1 MWATLLKEIGKFLL
15 RAYGGE
21 FYNVVK
27 AIRGAKKLRK
37 YSKYAKWLKRTKNKH
52 YALFKKRLR
61 KRYINYILKHIGVRT
76 LKAIPLGRDI
86 YEIVARG
93 IWFYA
98 KKLAYTQLVP
108 VEIRKIIY
116 YLHLLKRMK
125 RSFHKKKKNITNTNT
140 RRKLREV
147 KKDPSKAI
155 EQFYNPDQ
163 PENIVN
169 LTKYKPRN
177 DAEKKIIDEILS
189 MIVSFWVKSPERH
202 CFDKAPQWINIKRK
216 QYSVPIAGEIFS
228 KPFRVYQYK
237 LFSQHSAAQYY
248 AMAVKT
254 ANYGREVFRRI
265 RPKTLD
271 YATRKELFKLY
282 NK

>member
-1 MWATLLKEIGKFLL
+1 MWATLFRELVKYLL

-21 FYNVVK
+21 AYNVIK

-37 YSKYAKWLKRTKNKH
+37 YSKYAKWLKRTNNKH

-61 KRYINYILKHIGVRT
+61 NRYIKYILKHIGVRT

-86 YEIVARG
+86 YEIVTRG
-93 IWFYA
+93 FIFYA

-116 YLHLLKRMK
+116 FLHLLKRMK
-125 RSFHKKKKNITNTNT
+125 KANYKKKKITNT
-140 RRKLREV
+140 RKSIREV
-147 KKDPSKAI
+147 KRNPAKAM
-155 EQFYNPDQ
+155 ELFYNPDQ
-163 PENIVN
+163 PDNIVN

-177 DAEKKIIDEILS
+177 DSEKKIIDEILS
-189 MIVSFWVKSPERH
+189 LIVSFWVKSPERH

-228 KPFRVYQYK
+228 KPFKVYQYK
-237 LFSQHSAAQYY
+237 LFSEHSAAKYY
-248 AMAVKT
+248 SMAVST
-254 ANYGREVFRRI
+254 QNYGREVFRRI
-265 RPKTLD
+265 RPKSLD
-271 YATRKELFKLY
+271 YATRQALYKLY

>member
-1 MWATLLKEIGKFLL
+1 MWATLLRELGKFLL

-27 AIRGAKKLRK
+27 AIKGAKKLRK
-37 YSKYAKWLKRTKNKH
+37 YSKYAKWLKSTKNKH

-61 KRYINYILKHIGVRT
+61 ARYIKYILKGLGKRT

-93 IWFYA
+93 FVFYA
-98 KKLAYTQLVP
+98 KKLAYTTLVP
-108 VEIRKIIY
+108 VEIRKLIY
-116 YLHLLKRMK
+116 FLHLFKRITKK
-125 RSFHKKKKNITNTNT
+125 RDYKRKKITNT
-140 RRKLREV
+140 RKSIREV
-147 KKDPSKAI
+147 KKDPNKAI
-155 EQFYNPDQ
+155 ELFYNQDQ

-177 DAEKKIIDEILS
+177 DGEKKIIDEILS

-228 KPFRVYQYK
+228 KPFRVYQYQ
-237 LFSQHSAAQYY
+237 LFSQHRAAEYY

-265 RPKTLD
+265 RPKSLN
-271 YATRKELFKLY
+271 YATRQELFKLY

>member
-1 MWATLLKEIGKFLL
+1 MWATLLKELGKYLL

-27 AIRGAKKLRK
+27 AIKGAKKLRK
-37 YSKYAKWLKRTKNKH
+37 YSKYAKWLKSTKNKH

-61 KRYINYILKHIGVRT
+61 KRYIKYILSHIGIRA
-76 LKAIPLGRDI
+76 LKSIPLGRDI
-86 YEIVARG
+86 YEIVTCG

-108 VEIRKIIY
+108 VEIRKLIY
-116 YLHLLKRMK
+116 LLSLFKRMK
-125 RSFHKKKKNITNTNT
+125 KSHHKKKNINST
-140 RRKLREV
+140 RKKLRQV
-147 KKDPSKAI
+147 KRDPNKAI
-155 EQFYNPDQ
+155 ELFYNQDQ

-177 DAEKKIIDEILS
+177 DGEKKIIDEILS

-228 KPFRVYQYK
+228 KPFRVYQYQ
-237 LFSQHSAAQYY
+237 LFSQHRAAEYY
-248 AMAVKT
+248 KMAVKT

-265 RPKTLD
+265 RPKSLD
-271 YATRKELFKLY
+271 YVTRKELFKLY

>member
-1 MWATLLKEIGKFLL
+1 MWATLLKELGKYLL

-27 AIRGAKKLRK
+27 AIKGAKKLRK
-37 YSKYAKWLKRTKNKH
+37 YRKYAKWLKSTKNKH
-52 YALFKKRLR
+52 YALFKRRLR
-61 KRYINYILKHIGVRT
+61 KRYIKYILSHIGVRA
-76 LKAIPLGRDI
+76 LKSIPLGRDI
-86 YEIVARG
+86 YEIVSRG

-108 VEIRKIIY
+108 VEIRKLIY
-116 YLHLLKRMK
+116 LLSLFKRMK
-125 RSFHKKKKNITNTNT
+125 KQHHKKKKINSM
-140 RRKLREV
+140 RKRLRQV
-147 KKDPSKAI
+147 KKDPNKAI
-155 EQFYNPDQ
+155 ELFYNQDE
-163 PENIVN
+163 PENIVK

-177 DAEKKIIDEILS
+177 DGEKKIIDEILS

-228 KPFRVYQYK
+228 KPFRVYQYQ
-237 LFSQHSAAQYY
+237 LFSQHRAAEYY
-248 AMAVKT
+248 KMAVKT

-265 RPKTLD
+265 RPKSLD
-271 YATRKELFKLY
+271 YVTRKELFKLY

>member
-1 MWATLLKEIGKFLL
+1 MWAILLKELGKFLL

-37 YSKYAKWLKRTKNKH
+37 YSKYAKWLKRSNNKH

-61 KRYINYILKHIGVRT
+61 ARYIKYILSRIGIRA
-76 LKAIPLGRDI
+76 LKSIPLGRDI
-86 YEIVARG
+86 YEIVERG

-116 YLHLLKRMK
+116 LLHLFRRMK
-125 RSFHKKKKNITNTNT
+125 KGHHKKKNINITNT

-155 EQFYNPDQ
+155 ELFYNPEQ

-177 DAEKKIIDEILS
+177 DREKKIIDEILS

-237 LFSQHSAAQYY
+237 LFSQHSAAKYY

-265 RPKTLD
+265 RPKSLD

>member
-1 MWATLLKEIGKFLL
+1 MWAILFKELGKYLL
-15 RAYGGE
+15 RAYGGGA
-21 FYNVVK
+21 YNVIK
-27 AIRGAKKLRK
+27 AIKGAKKLRK

-52 YALFKKRLR
+52 YALFKRRLR
-61 KRYINYILKHIGVRT
+61 KRYIKYILSRIGIRT
-76 LKAIPLGRDI
+76 LKSIPLGRDI
-86 YEIVARG
+86 YEIIARG

-108 VEIRKIIY
+108 VEIRKLIY
-116 YLHLLKRMK
+116 LLRLFKRMK
-125 RSFHKKKKNITNTNT
+125 KTHHKKKNINST
-140 RRKLREV
+140 RKKLRQV
-147 KKDPSKAI
+147 KRDPNKAI
-155 EQFYNPDQ
+155 ELFYNQDQ

-177 DAEKKIIDEILS
+177 DGEKKVIDEILS

-228 KPFRVYQYK
+228 KPFRVYQYQ
-237 LFSQHSAAQYY
+237 LFSQHRAAEYY

-265 RPKTLD
+265 RPKSLD

>member
-1 MWATLLKEIGKFLL
+1 MWATLLREIGKFLL
-15 RAYGGE
+15 RVYGGE

-27 AIRGAKKLRK
+27 AIKGAKKLRK
-37 YSKYAKWLKRTKNKH
+37 YSKYAKWLKSTKNKH

-61 KRYINYILKHIGVRT
+61 KRYIKYILSHIGVRT
-76 LKAIPLGRDI
+76 LKSVPLGRDI

-108 VEIRKIIY
+108 VEIRKLIY
-116 YLHLLKRMK
+116 LLNLFKRMK
-125 RSFHKKKKNITNTNT
+125 KTHHKKKNINST
-140 RRKLREV
+140 RKKLRQV
-147 KKDPSKAI
+147 KRDPNKAI
-155 EQFYNPDQ
+155 ELFYNQDQ
-163 PENIVN
+163 PENVVK
-169 LTKYKPRN
+169 LTKYKPHN
-177 DAEKKIIDEILS
+177 DGEKKIIDEILS
-189 MIVSFWVKSPERH
+189 TIVSFWVKSPERH

-228 KPFRVYQYK
+228 KPFRVYQYQ
-237 LFSQHSAAQYY
+237 LFSQHRAAEYY

-265 RPKTLD
+265 RPKSLD
-271 YATRKELFKLY
+271 YVTRKELFKLY

>member
-1 MWATLLKEIGKFLL
+1 MWAILLKELGKFLL
-15 RAYGGE
+15 RVYGGE

-27 AIRGAKKLRK
+27 AIKGAKKLRK
-37 YSKYAKWLKRTKNKH
+37 YSKYAKWLKSTKNKH

-61 KRYINYILKHIGVRT
+61 KRYIKYILSRIGIRT
-76 LKAIPLGRDI
+76 LKSVPLGRDI
-86 YEIVARG
+86 YEIVTRG

-108 VEIRKIIY
+108 VEIRKLIY
-116 YLHLLKRMK
+116 LLNLFKRMK
-125 RSFHKKKKNITNTNT
+125 KHHHKRKNINST
-140 RRKLREV
+140 RKKLRQV
-147 KKDPSKAI
+147 KRDPNKVI
-155 EQFYNPDQ
+155 ELFYNQDQ

-169 LTKYKPRN
+169 LTKYKPHN
-177 DAEKKIIDEILS
+177 DGEKKIIDEILS
-189 MIVSFWVKSPERH
+189 TIVSFWVKSPERH

-228 KPFRVYQYK
+228 KPFRVYQYH
-237 LFSQHSAAQYY
+237 LFSQQWAAKCY

-254 ANYGREVFRRI
+254 ANYGREVFRRF
-265 RPKTLD
+265 RPKSLN

>member
-1 MWATLLKEIGKFLL
+1 MWATVLREFGKYLL

-27 AIRGAKKLRK
+27 AIKGAKKLRK
-37 YSKYAKWLKRTKNKH
+37 YSKYAKWLKSTKNKH
-52 YALFKKRLR
+52 YALFKRRLR
-61 KRYINYILKHIGVRT
+61 KRYIKYILKFFGVRT
-76 LKAIPLGRDI
+76 LKSIPLGRDI

-98 KKLAYTQLVP
+98 KKLAYTTLVP
-108 VEIRKIIY
+108 IEIRKLIY
-116 YLHLLKRMK
+116 LLNIFKRMK
-125 RSFHKKKKNITNTNT
+125 KQHHKRKNINST
-140 RRKLREV
+140 RKGLRQV
-147 KKDPSKAI
+147 KRDPNKAI
-155 EQFYNPDQ
+155 ELFYNQDQ
-163 PENIVN
+163 PENVVN

-177 DAEKKIIDEILS
+177 DGEKKIVDEILS

-228 KPFRVYQYK
+228 KPFRVYQYQ
-237 LFSQHSAAQYY
+237 LFSQHRAAEYY

-265 RPKTLD
+265 RPKSLD
-271 YATRKELFKLY
+271 YVTRKALFKLY

>member
-1 MWATLLKEIGKFLL
+1 MWAILFRELGKFLL

-27 AIRGAKKLRK
+27 AVRGAKKLRK
-37 YSKYAKWLKRTKNKH
+37 YSKYAKWLKRSNNKH

-61 KRYINYILKHIGVRT
+61 QRYIKYILSHIGVRA
-76 LKAIPLGRDI
+76 LKSIPLGRDI
-86 YEIVARG
+86 YEIVVRG

-98 KKLAYTQLVP
+98 KKLAYTELVP
-108 VEIRKIIY
+108 VEIRKLIY
-116 YLHLLKRMK
+116 FLHLFKRMK
-125 RSFHKKKKNITNTNT
+125 RTHHKKKNINITNT

-147 KKDPSKAI
+147 KRDPSKAI
-155 EQFYNPDQ
+155 EQFYNPEQ

-177 DAEKKIIDEILS
+177 DGEKKIIDEILS
-189 MIVSFWVKSPERH
+189 LIVSFWVKSPERH

-271 YATRKELFKLY
+271 YITRKELFKLY

>member
-1 MWATLLKEIGKFLL
+1 MWATLLKELGKYLL

-27 AIRGAKKLRK
+27 AVKGAKKLRK
-37 YSKYAKWLKRTKNKH
+37 YSKYAKWLKSTKNKH
-52 YALFKKRLR
+52 YALFKRRLR
-61 KRYINYILKHIGVRT
+61 KRYIKYILNHIGIRA
-76 LKAIPLGRDI
+76 LKSIPLGRDI
-86 YEIVARG
+86 YEIVTRG

-108 VEIRKIIY
+108 VEIRKLIY
-116 YLHLLKRMK
+116 LLSLFKRMK
-125 RSFHKKKKNITNTNT
+125 KSHHKKKNINST
-140 RRKLREV
+140 RKKLRQV
-147 KKDPSKAI
+147 KRDPNKAI
-155 EQFYNPDQ
+155 ELFYNQDQ

-177 DAEKKIIDEILS
+177 DGEKKIIDEILS

-228 KPFRVYQYK
+228 KPFRVYQYQ
-237 LFSQHSAAQYY
+237 LFSQHRAAEYY
-248 AMAVKT
+248 KMAVKT

-265 RPKTLD
+265 RPKSLD
-271 YATRKELFKLY
+271 YVTRKELFKLY

>member
-1 MWATLLKEIGKFLL
+1 MWAILFKELGKYLL
-15 RAYGGE
+15 RAYGGGA
-21 FYNVVK
+21 YNVIK
-27 AIRGAKKLRK
+27 AIKGAKKLRK

-52 YALFKKRLR
+52 YALFKRRLR
-61 KRYINYILKHIGVRT
+61 KRYIKYILSRIGVRT
-76 LKAIPLGRDI
+76 LKSIPLGRDI
-86 YEIVARG
+86 YEIVTRG

-98 KKLAYTQLVP
+98 KKLAYTKLVP
-108 VEIRKIIY
+108 VEIRKLIY
-116 YLHLLKRMK
+116 LLSLFKRMK
-125 RSFHKKKKNITNTNT
+125 KHNHKKKNINST
-140 RRKLREV
+140 RKKLRQV
-147 KKDPSKAI
+147 KKDPNKAI
-155 EQFYNPDQ
+155 ELFYNQDE

-169 LTKYKPRN
+169 LTKFKPRN
-177 DAEKKIIDEILS
+177 GGEKKVVDEILS
-189 MIVSFWVKSPERH
+189 TIVSFWVKSPERH

-228 KPFRVYQYK
+228 KPFRVYQYQ
-237 LFSQHSAAQYY
+237 LFSQHRAAEYY

-265 RPKTLD
+265 RPKALD

>member
-21 FYNVVK
+21 IYNVIK
-27 AIRGAKKLRK
+27 AVRGAKKLRK
-37 YSKYAKWLKRTKNKH
+37 YSKYAKWLKSTKNKH

-61 KRYINYILKHIGVRT
+61 ARYIKYILKGLGKRT

-86 YEIVARG
+86 YEIVTRG
-93 IWFYA
+93 FAFYV
-98 KKLAYTQLVP
+98 KKLAYTTLVP

-116 YLHLLKRMK
+116 FLHILKRMK
-125 RSFHKKKKNITNTNT
+125 RSHHKRKHITNT
-140 RRKLREV
+140 RRKLRQV
-147 KKDPSKAI
+147 KKDPNKAI
-155 EQFYNPDQ
+155 ELFYNEDQ

-177 DAEKKIIDEILS
+177 DGEKKIIDEILS

-237 LFSQHSAAQYY
+237 LFSQHRAAQYY
-248 AMAVKT
+248 EMAVKT

-265 RPKTLD
+265 RPKSLD

>member
-1 MWATLLKEIGKFLL
+1 MWAILFRELGKFLL

-21 FYNVVK
+21 IYNVIK

-37 YSKYAKWLKRTKNKH
+37 YSKYAKWLKRSNNKH

-61 KRYINYILKHIGVRT
+61 ARYIKYILKGLGKRG

-86 YEIVARG
+86 YEIVTHG
-93 IWFYA
+93 FVFYA
-98 KKLAYTQLVP
+98 KKLAYTTLVP
-108 VEIRKIIY
+108 VEIRKLIY
-116 YLHLLKRMK
+116 FLHLFRRIKNSHHKR
-125 RSFHKKKKNITNTNT
+125 KKITNTNT

-147 KKDPSKAI
+147 KKDPTKI
-155 EQFYNPDQ
+155 NDLFYNEDQ

-177 DAEKKIIDEILS
+177 DAEKKIIDDILS

-237 LFSQHSAAQYY
+237 LFSQHSAAKYY
-248 AMAVKT
+248 KMAVST
-254 ANYGREVFRRI
+254 SNYGREVFKRI
-265 RPKTLD
+265 RPKSLD
-271 YATRKELFKLY
+271 YATRKALFKLY

>member
-1 MWATLLKEIGKFLL
+1 MWATLLKELGKFLL

-27 AIRGAKKLRK
+27 AIKGAKKLRK
-37 YSKYAKWLKRTKNKH
+37 YSKYAKWLKSTKNKH

-61 KRYINYILKHIGVRT
+61 KRYIKYILSRIGIRA
-76 LKAIPLGRDI
+76 LKSVPLGRDI
-86 YEIVARG
+86 YEIITRG

-108 VEIRKIIY
+108 VEIRKLIY
-116 YLHLLKRMK
+116 LLSLFKRMK
-125 RSFHKKKKNITNTNT
+125 KTHHKKKNINST
-140 RRKLREV
+140 RKKLRQV
-147 KKDPSKAI
+147 KRDPNKAI
-155 EQFYNPDQ
+155 ELFYNQDQ

-169 LTKYKPRN
+169 LTKFKPRN
-177 DAEKKIIDEILS
+177 DGEKKVIDEILS

-228 KPFRVYQYK
+228 KPFRVYQYQ
-237 LFSQHSAAQYY
+237 LFSQHRAAEYY
-248 AMAVKT
+248 KMAVQT

-265 RPKTLD
+265 RPKSLN
-271 YATRKELFKLY
+271 YATRQELFKLY

>member
-1 MWATLLKEIGKFLL
+1 MWSTLFRELLKFLL
-15 RAYGGE
+15 RTYGGE
-21 FYNVVK
+21 TYNVIK

-37 YSKYAKWLKRTKNKH
+37 YSKYAKWLKRSNNKH
-52 YALFKKRLR
+52 YALFKRRLR
-61 KRYINYILKHIGVRT
+61 NRYIKYILKHIGVRT

-86 YEIVARG
+86 YEIVTRG
-93 IWFYA
+93 FIFYA

-116 YLHLLKRMK
+116 FLHLLKRMK
-125 RSFHKKKKNITNTNT
+125 KANYKKKKITNT
-140 RRKLREV
+140 RKKLREV
-147 KKDPSKAI
+147 KRDPNKAI
-155 EQFYNPDQ
+155 ELFYNPDQ

-177 DAEKKIIDEILS
+177 DGEKKIIDEILS
-189 MIVSFWVKSPERH
+189 LIVSFWVKSPERH

-228 KPFRVYQYK
+228 KPFKVYQYK
-237 LFSQHSAAQYY
+237 LFSQHSAAKYY
-248 AMAVKT
+248 SMAVST
-254 ANYGREVFRRI
+254 QNYGREVFRRI
-265 RPKTLD
+265 RPKSLD
-271 YATRKELFKLY
+271 YATRQALYKLY

>member
-1 MWATLLKEIGKFLL
+1 MWATLLRELGKFLL

-27 AIRGAKKLRK
+27 AFKGAKKLRK
-37 YSKYAKWLKRTKNKH
+37 YSKYAKWLKRSNNKH

-61 KRYINYILKHIGVRT
+61 ARYIKYILSHIGVRT

-86 YEIVARG
+86 YEIVTRG
-93 IWFYA
+93 FVFYA

-116 YLHLLKRMK
+116 FLHLLKRMK
-125 RSFHKKKKNITNTNT
+125 RTHHKKKKITNT
-140 RRKLREV
+140 RKSIRQV
-147 KKDPSKAI
+147 KRNPAKAM
-155 EQFYNPDQ
+155 ELFYNPDQ
-163 PENIVN
+163 PENVVN

-177 DAEKKIIDEILS
+177 DSEKKIIDEILS
-189 MIVSFWVKSPERH
+189 LIVSFWVKSPERH

-248 AMAVKT
+248 SMAVKT
-254 ANYGREVFRRI
+254 SNYGREVFKRI
-265 RPKTLD
+265 RPKSLD
-271 YATRKELFKLY
+271 YATRKALFKLY

>member
-1 MWATLLKEIGKFLL
+1 MWATLLKELGKFLL

-27 AIRGAKKLRK
+27 AIKGAKKLRK

-52 YALFKKRLR
+52 YALFKKILR
-61 KRYINYILKHIGVRT
+61 KRYIKYILSRIGVRA
-76 LKAIPLGRDI
+76 LKSIPLGRDL
-86 YEIVARG
+86 YEIVTHG

-108 VEIRKIIY
+108 VEIRKLIY
-116 YLHLLKRMK
+116 LLRLFKRMK
-125 RSFHKKKKNITNTNT
+125 KTHHKKKNINST
-140 RRKLREV
+140 RKKLRQV
-147 KKDPSKAI
+147 KRDPNKVI
-155 EQFYNPDQ
+155 ELFYNQDQ
-163 PENIVN
+163 PENVVN
-169 LTKYKPRN
+169 LTKYKPHN
-177 DAEKKIIDEILS
+177 DGEKKVIDEILS
-189 MIVSFWVKSPERH
+189 TIVSFWVKSPERH

-228 KPFRVYQYK
+228 KPFRVYQYQ
-237 LFSQHSAAQYY
+237 LFSQHRAAEYY

-265 RPKTLD
+265 RPKSLD

>member
-1 MWATLLKEIGKFLL
+1 MWAILFRELAKFLL

-21 FYNVVK
+21 IYNVVK

-37 YSKYAKWLKRTKNKH
+37 YSKYAKWLKRSNNKH

-61 KRYINYILKHIGVRT
+61 ARYIKYILKGIGVRG
-76 LKAIPLGRDI
+76 LKSIPLGRDI
-86 YEIVARG
+86 YEIITHG

-98 KKLAYTQLVP
+98 KKLAYTELVP
-108 VEIRKIIY
+108 VEIRKLIY
-116 YLHLLKRMK
+116 FLRLFKRMK
-125 RSFHKKKKNITNTNT
+125 KHHHKKKNITNT

-147 KKDPSKAI
+147 KKDPNKAI
-155 EQFYNPDQ
+155 DLFYNEDQ

-177 DAEKKIIDEILS
+177 DGEKKIIDEILS

-237 LFSQHSAAQYY
+237 LFSQHSAAKYY

-265 RPKTLD
+265 RPKSLD
-271 YATRKELFKLY
+271 YVTRKELFKLY

>member
-1 MWATLLKEIGKFLL
+1 MWATLLRELGKFLL

-21 FYNVVK
+21 FYNIVK
-27 AIRGAKKLRK
+27 AVKGAKKLRK
-37 YSKYAKWLKRTKNKH
+37 YGKYAKWLKSTNNKH

-61 KRYINYILKHIGVRT
+61 KRYVKYILNHIGVRT

-93 IWFYA
+93 FIFYA
-98 KKLAYTQLVP
+98 KKLAYTTLVP

-116 YLHLLKRMK
+116 FLNILKRMK
-125 RSFHKKKKNITNTNT
+125 RAHHKKKKITNV
-140 RRKLREV
+140 RKSIRQV
-147 KKDPSKAI
+147 KKDPNKAI
-155 EQFYNPDQ
+155 ELFYNPDQ

-177 DAEKKIIDEILS
+177 DAEKKVIDEILS
-189 MIVSFWVKSPERH
+189 LIVSFWVKSPERH

-228 KPFRVYQYK
+228 KPFRVYQYQ
-237 LFSQHSAAQYY
+237 LFSQHRAAQYY
-248 AMAVKT
+248 SMAVKT
-254 ANYGREVFRRI
+254 SNYGREVFRRI
-265 RPKTLD
+265 RPKSLD

>member
-27 AIRGAKKLRK
+27 AIKGAKKLRK
-37 YSKYAKWLKRTKNKH
+37 YGKYAKWLKSTKNKH
-52 YALFKKRLR
+52 YALFKRRLR
-61 KRYINYILKHIGVRT
+61 KRYIKYILKHIGVRT
-76 LKAIPLGRDI
+76 LKSIPLGRDI
-86 YEIVARG
+86 YELVSRG
-93 IWFYA
+93 IWYYA
-98 KKLAYTQLVP
+98 KKLAYTTLVP

-116 YLHLLKRMK
+116 FLHLLKRMK
-125 RSFHKKKKNITNTNT
+125 RAHHKKKNINITNT

-237 LFSQHSAAQYY
+237 LFSQHRAAEYY

-265 RPKTLD
+265 RPKSLD
-271 YATRKELFKLY
+271 FATRKALYKLY

>member
-1 MWATLLKEIGKFLL
+1 MWAILFRELGKFLL

-21 FYNVVK
+21 IYNVVK

-37 YSKYAKWLKRTKNKH
+37 YSKYAKWLKRSNNKH
-52 YALFKKRLR
+52 YALFKRRLR
-61 KRYINYILKHIGVRT
+61 ARYIKYILKGLGKRA

-86 YEIVARG
+86 YEIVVRG

-98 KKLAYTQLVP
+98 KKLAYTELVP
-108 VEIRKIIY
+108 VEIRKLIY
-116 YLHLLKRMK
+116 LLRLFKRMK
-125 RSFHKKKKNITNTNT
+125 KSHHKKKNITNTNT

-147 KKDPSKAI
+147 KRNPTKINDL
-155 EQFYNPDQ
+155 FYNPDQ

-177 DAEKKIIDEILS
+177 DGEKKVIDEILS

-237 LFSQHSAAQYY
+237 LFSQHSAAKYY
-248 AMAVKT
+248 AMAVST
-254 ANYGREVFRRI
+254 ANYGREVFKRI
-265 RPKTLD
+265 RPKSLD
-271 YATRKELFKLY
+271 YATRKALYKLY

>member
-1 MWATLLKEIGKFLL
+1 MWAILFRELAKFLL

-27 AIRGAKKLRK
+27 AVKGAKKLRK
-37 YSKYAKWLKRTKNKH
+37 YSKYAKWLKRSNNKH
-52 YALFKKRLR
+52 YALFKRRLR
-61 KRYINYILKHIGVRT
+61 KRYIKYILKVIGKRA

-86 YEIVARG
+86 YEIITRG

-98 KKLAYTQLVP
+98 KKLAYTELVP
-108 VEIRKIIY
+108 VEIRKLIY
-116 YLHLLKRMK
+116 YLHLFKRMK
-125 RSFHKKKKNITNTNT
+125 RSHHKKKNINITNT

-155 EQFYNPDQ
+155 EQFYNEDQ

-177 DAEKKIIDEILS
+177 DGEKKIIDEILS
-189 MIVSFWVKSPERH
+189 LIVSFWVKSPERH

-237 LFSQHSAAQYY
+237 LFSQHSAAKYY

-254 ANYGREVFRRI
+254 SNYGREVFKRI
-265 RPKTLD
+265 RPKSLD

>member
-1 MWATLLKEIGKFLL
+1 MWATLLKELGKFLL

-27 AIRGAKKLRK
+27 AIKGAKKLRK

-52 YALFKKRLR
+52 YALFKKILR
-61 KRYINYILKHIGVRT
+61 KRYIKYILSRIGVRA
-76 LKAIPLGRDI
+76 LKSIPLGRDL
-86 YEIVARG
+86 YEIVTHG

-108 VEIRKIIY
+108 VEIRKLIY
-116 YLHLLKRMK
+116 LLRLFKRMK
-125 RSFHKKKKNITNTNT
+125 KQNHKKKNINST
-140 RRKLREV
+140 RKKLRQV
-147 KKDPSKAI
+147 KRDPNKVI
-155 EQFYNPDQ
+155 ELFYNQDQ
-163 PENIVN
+163 PENVVK
-169 LTKYKPRN
+169 LTKYKPHN
-177 DAEKKIIDEILS
+177 DGEKKVIDEILS
-189 MIVSFWVKSPERH
+189 TIVSFWVKSPERH

-237 LFSQHSAAQYY
+237 LFSQHRAAEYY

-265 RPKTLD
+265 RPKSLD

>member
-1 MWATLLKEIGKFLL
+1 MWAIFLRETGKYLL
-15 RAYGGE
+15 RVYGGE

-27 AIRGAKKLRK
+27 AIKGAKKLRK
-37 YSKYAKWLKRTKNKH
+37 YSKYAKWLKSTKNKH
-52 YALFKKRLR
+52 YALFKRRLR
-61 KRYINYILKHIGVRT
+61 KRYIKYIFKCIGVRA
-76 LKAIPLGRDI
+76 LKSVPLGRDI
-86 YEIVARG
+86 YEIITRG

-98 KKLAYTQLVP
+98 KKLAYTTLVP
-108 VEIRKIIY
+108 VEIRKLIY
-116 YLHLLKRMK
+116 LLHLLKRVK
-125 RSFHKKKKNITNTNT
+125 KHHHKKKNINST
-140 RRKLREV
+140 RKRLRQV
-147 KKDPSKAI
+147 KRDPNKAI
-155 EQFYNPDQ
+155 ELFYNQDQ
-163 PENIVN
+163 PENVVN

-177 DAEKKIIDEILS
+177 DGEKKIVDEILS

-228 KPFRVYQYK
+228 KPFRVYQYQ
-237 LFSQHSAAQYY
+237 LFSQHRAAEYY

-265 RPKTLD
+265 RPKSLD
-271 YATRKELFKLY
+271 FVTRKALFKLY

>member
-1 MWATLLKEIGKFLL
+1 MWATLLRELGKFLL

-27 AIRGAKKLRK
+27 AIKGAKKLRK
-37 YSKYAKWLKRTKNKH
+37 YSKYAKWLKRSKNKH

-61 KRYINYILKHIGVRT
+61 KRYIKYILSRIGVRA
-76 LKAIPLGRDI
+76 LKSIPLGRDI
-86 YEIVARG
+86 YEIVTHG

-108 VEIRKIIY
+108 VEIRKLIY
-116 YLHLLKRMK
+116 LLRLFKRMK
-125 RSFHKKKKNITNTNT
+125 KTHHKKKNINST
-140 RRKLREV
+140 RKKLRQV
-147 KKDPSKAI
+147 KRDPNKAI
-155 EQFYNPDQ
+155 ELFYNQDQ
-163 PENIVN
+163 PENIVK
-169 LTKYKPRN
+169 LTKYKPHN
-177 DAEKKIIDEILS
+177 DGEKKVIDEILS

-228 KPFRVYQYK
+228 KPFRVYQYQ
-237 LFSQHSAAQYY
+237 LFSQHRAAEYY

-265 RPKTLD
+265 RPKSLN

>member
-1 MWATLLKEIGKFLL
+1 MWATFLREIAKFLL

-27 AIRGAKKLRK
+27 AVKGAKKLRK
-37 YSKYAKWLKRTKNKH
+37 YSKYAKWLKRSNNKH

-61 KRYINYILKHIGVRT
+61 KRYIKYILSHIGIRA
-76 LKAIPLGRDI
+76 LKSIPLGRDI
-86 YEIVARG
+86 YEIIARG

-108 VEIRKIIY
+108 VEIRKLIY
-116 YLHLLKRMK
+116 YLNLFKRMK
-125 RSFHKKKKNITNTNT
+125 REHHKRKKITNT
-140 RRKLREV
+140 RKSIRQV
-147 KKDPSKAI
+147 KKDPNKAI
-155 EQFYNPDQ
+155 ELFYNQEQ
-163 PENIVN
+163 PENIVK

-189 MIVSFWVKSPERH
+189 LIVSFWVKSPERH

-228 KPFRVYQYK
+228 KPFRVYQYQ
-237 LFSQHSAAQYY
+237 LFSQHRAAEYY

-254 ANYGREVFRRI
+254 QNYGREVFRRI
-265 RPKTLD
+265 RPKSLD

>member
-1 MWATLLKEIGKFLL
+1 MWATVLREFGKYLL

-27 AIRGAKKLRK
+27 AIKGAKKLRK
-37 YSKYAKWLKRTKNKH
+37 YSKYAKWLKSTKNKH
-52 YALFKKRLR
+52 YALFKRRLR
-61 KRYINYILKHIGVRT
+61 KRYIKYILKFFSVRT
-76 LKAIPLGRDI
+76 LKSIPLGRDI

-98 KKLAYTQLVP
+98 KKLAYTTLVP
-108 VEIRKIIY
+108 IEIRKLIY
-116 YLHLLKRMK
+116 LLNIFKRMK
-125 RSFHKKKKNITNTNT
+125 KHHHKKKNINST
-140 RRKLREV
+140 RKGLRQV
-147 KKDPSKAI
+147 KRDPNKAI
-155 EQFYNPDQ
+155 ELFYNQDQ
-163 PENIVN
+163 PENVVN

-177 DAEKKIIDEILS
+177 DGEKKIVDEILS

-228 KPFRVYQYK
+228 KPFRVYQYQ
-237 LFSQHSAAQYY
+237 LFSQHRAAEYY

-265 RPKTLD
+265 RPKSLN
-271 YATRKELFKLY
+271 YVTRKALFKLY

>member
-1 MWATLLKEIGKFLL
+1 MWATLLRELGKFLL

-27 AIRGAKKLRK
+27 AVKGAKKLRK
-37 YSKYAKWLKRTKNKH
+37 YSKYAKWLKSTKNKH

-61 KRYINYILKHIGVRT
+61 KRYIKYILSHIGVRA
-76 LKAIPLGRDI
+76 LKSIPLGRDI
-86 YEIVARG
+86 YEIVTRG

-108 VEIRKIIY
+108 VEIRKLIY
-116 YLHLLKRMK
+116 LLSLFKRMK
-125 RSFHKKKKNITNTNT
+125 KSHHKKKNINST
-140 RRKLREV
+140 RKKLRQV
-147 KKDPSKAI
+147 KRDPNKAI
-155 EQFYNPDQ
+155 ELFYDQDQ

-177 DAEKKIIDEILS
+177 DGEKKIIDEILS

-228 KPFRVYQYK
+228 KPFRVYQYQ
-237 LFSQHSAAQYY
+237 LFSQHRAAEYY
-248 AMAVKT
+248 KMAVKT

-271 YATRKELFKLY
+271 YVTRKELFKLY

>member
-1 MWATLLKEIGKFLL
+1 MWAILFRELGKFLL

-27 AIRGAKKLRK
+27 AIKGAKKLRK
-37 YSKYAKWLKRTKNKH
+37 YSKYAKWLKRSKNKH

-61 KRYINYILKHIGVRT
+61 ARYIKYILKGLGKRT

-93 IWFYA
+93 FVFYA
-98 KKLAYTQLVP
+98 KKLAYTTLVP
-108 VEIRKIIY
+108 VEIRKLIY
-116 YLHLLKRMK
+116 FLHLFKRITKK
-125 RSFHKKKKNITNTNT
+125 RDYKKKKITNT
-140 RRKLREV
+140 RKSIREV
-147 KKDPSKAI
+147 KKDPNKAI
-155 EQFYNPDQ
+155 ELFYNQDQ

-177 DAEKKIIDEILS
+177 DGEKKIIDDILS

-248 AMAVKT
+248 SMAVST
-254 ANYGREVFRRI
+254 SNYGREVFRRI
-265 RPKTLD
+265 RPKSLD
-271 YATRKELFKLY
+271 YATRKALFNLY